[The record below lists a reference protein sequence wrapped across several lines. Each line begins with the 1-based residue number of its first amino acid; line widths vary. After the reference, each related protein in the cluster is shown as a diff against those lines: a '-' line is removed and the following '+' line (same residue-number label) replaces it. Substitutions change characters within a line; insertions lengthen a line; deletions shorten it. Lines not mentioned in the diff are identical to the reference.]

1 MMVKK
6 RILLYA
12 GAAALGAGVSAWAVS
27 KYLREKREAAEY
39 LGEGSVLI
47 HTARGPVEA
56 AVQGK
61 GPAVLVLHGAGG
73 GYDQGLIATDPL
85 ADEGFEVISISRP
98 GYLRTP
104 LETGETTKEQ
114 ADACAALL
122 DELEIEKV
130 AIAGISA
137 GGPPSI
143 QFALHY
149 PERCWGLLL
158 ISAVNANHPYTY
170 IPLHEQLAYAGV
182 SHADFPLW
190 MFLKA
195 PILPL
200 LGGPRVKD
208 QRKMSPEALERLRV
222 IANSIF
228 PMSMRSEGILN
239 DARQIQHLDD
249 FPLEKIKAPTLV
261 IHGDA
266 DRLVPF
272 SHGQRSAERI
282 PNAEFLHIPGG
293 SHLCYIT
300 HIEETEP
307 VALKFLQE
315 HAPQE

>member
-1 MMVKK
+1 MVKK
-6 RILLYA
+6 RNFLYA
-12 GAAALGAGVSAWAVS
+12 GAAALGAGLSAWAVS

-39 LGEGSVLI
+39 LGEGSVII

-56 AVQGK
+56 ATRGE

-73 GYDQGLIATDPL
+73 GYDQGMIATDSL
-85 ADEGFEVISISRP
+85 ADEGFQVISISRP

-104 LETGETTKEQ
+104 LETGETPKEQ
-114 ADACAALL
+114 ADACAAML
-122 DELEIEKV
+122 DELDIQSAAV
-130 AIAGISA
+130 AGISA

-143 QFALHY
+143 QFALHF
-149 PERCWGLLL
+149 PKRCWGLIL

-170 IPLHEQLAYAGV
+170 IPLHKQLAYAGV

-195 PILPL
+195 PYIPL

-208 QRKMSPEALERLRV
+208 QVKMSPEALERLRV
-222 IANSIF
+222 TAHTMF
-228 PMSMRSEGILN
+228 PMSLRTEGMLN
-239 DARQIQHLDD
+239 DAKQIQDLEDLPLDQ
-249 FPLEKIKAPTLV
+249 IKAPTLV

-272 SHGQRSAERI
+272 SHGQRSAEKI
-282 PNAEFLHIPGG
+282 PHAEFLQIPGG

-307 VALKFLQE
+307 VALKFLKE
-315 HAPQE
+315 HAPKK